1 MEDLTDDGLPDD
13 ETDAG
18 KTWDRMQGWFPEA
31 EPFDDEFLLEKKRS
45 ELPKLASVLPSE
57 FTEFAF
63 RMPKKDGMGY
73 ENFTF
78 EGRRH
83 MRDIYDTPGRRA
95 PTNDNNV
102 PARRILLFC
111 GRQVEKSTLLGN
123 TALCYSCLV
132 PSFKTLYVS
141 PSMTQT
147 KTFSADRIKEPIE
160 TSPVLKSFTTSMLA
174 QNVLEKQFV
183 NRSKITLRFAF
194 LNADRTRG
202 IPAWML
208 MLDEL
213 QDIIHDNIPIIE
225 QCLSHAPENWKTFV
239 YAGTPKTLDNTIE
252 FYWGGVTKH
261 GRQMSTQHQWV
272 VPCDRRSGEWRRFW
286 NILGEKN
293 IGKKGLSCERCGKLI
308 NPMHEDAQW
317 AWTIEDAIFEGYRI
331 PQLMVPWR
339 SWDEILLDYGRYE
352 RPRFY
357 NEVLGLSSDS
367 GMRPLTMQNI
377 KDCCNEK
384 ISMHPKHL
392 EMYQQRSVSEEVY
405 AGIDWG
411 CHDEETRILTKWR
424 GFVHFRDLTDE
435 DEVAQWDP
443 DTREMSYTRPVVR
456 TVRDWDQ
463 PLYHFEAKGLDM
475 MLSGPHRMRVNTQQG
490 GAWGH
495 WKTESAEEV
504 AARGGNIQFAGYINW
519 LEGNDHRSFYLPGL
533 PTSQGYSGS
542 DRQQFRMDDWLEF
555 LGYYLSEGGLCYDGD
570 RPSCLKMSQRETVNP
585 EKVAKI
591 RACFNR
597 LGIEYS
603 EFPNEKTGDINWTI
617 YGKQFWGWVMEHV
630 GTEGHLKR
638 VPREFLQLSKR
649 QLKILFNAMVLG
661 DGSSDERP
669 NATNGGYPS
678 TSKGLCEDFQEICIK
693 LGLRSTLSLH
703 KSAEGNRRTQWRVSW
718 SEGRDFQFNTPK
730 RRVKRVPYQGKV
742 YCCAVP
748 SGYIVTERNGRIA
761 YQGNTGENTYTVL
774 SLGMYFEGK
783 FRIFYI
789 HRFVG
794 EDLDPDIQIEKIVEI
809 LSAFNVIKVGC
820 DYGGGYIQNRRLV
833 QRFGPHPGGRVATYQ
848 YMARTKKKLEFDTKL
863 GRFKVHRTEVM
874 SDIFNA
880 IKRQKFDFP
889 RWEEFKEPH
898 GTDMLNIFSEYNDTL
913 RMVQYDSSM
922 GKPDDSFHSVL
933 YCFLASMLVKPRP
946 DILTPKREVDE
957 VGPIYTMYDGPKYQ
971 G

>member
-1 MEDLTDDGLPDD
+1 MNISLPGPVSKPHVFFDRPVMPTDEDLDDDGLPDD
-13 ETDAG
+13 LDDMTAKD
-18 KTWDRMQGWFPEA
+18 WDRMKGWFPEQ
-31 EPFDDEFLLEKKRS
+31 EPFEDEFLLEKKRA
-45 ELPKLASVLPSE
+45 ELPDLVSILPSE

-95 PTNDNNV
+95 ITNDNDT

-141 PSMTQT
+141 PSATQT
-147 KTFSADRIKEPIE
+147 KTFSSDRIKEPIE
-160 TSPVLKSFTTSMLA
+160 TSPVLKSYTTSMLS
-174 QNVLEKQFV
+174 QNVFEKQFV
-183 NRSKITLRFAF
+183 NRSKITLRYSF

-213 QDIIHDNIPIIE
+213 QDILHDNIPIIE

-252 FYWGGVTKH
+252 FYWSGVTKH
-261 GRQMSTQHQWV
+261 GHSMSTQHQWV
-272 VPCDRRSGEWRRFW
+272 VPCDCRAGEGGRFW

-293 IGKKGLSCERCGKLI
+293 IGKKGLSCERCSKLI
-308 NPMHEDAQW
+308 NPMTEDAQW
-317 AWTIEDAIFEGYRI
+317 AWMVEDAVFEGYRI

-352 RPRFY
+352 RPKFY

-377 KDCCNEK
+377 KDCCNPK
-384 ISMHPKHL
+384 VSMHPKHL
-392 EMYQQRSVSEEVY
+392 EMYQARSVSEEVF

-411 CHDEETRILTKWR
+411 
-424 GFVHFRDLTDE
+424 
-435 DEVAQWDP
+435 
-443 DTREMSYTRPVVR
+443 
-456 TVRDWDQ
+456 
-463 PLYHFEAKGLDM
+463 
-475 MLSGPHRMRVNTQQG
+475 
-490 GAWGH
+490 
-495 WKTESAEEV
+495 
-504 AARGGNIQFAGYINW
+504 
-519 LEGNDHRSFYLPGL
+519 
-533 PTSQGYSGS
+533 
-542 DRQQFRMDDWLEF
+542 
-555 LGYYLSEGGLCYDGD
+555 
-570 RPSCLKMSQRETVNP
+570 
-585 EKVAKI
+585 
-591 RACFNR
+591 
-597 LGIEYS
+597 
-603 EFPNEKTGDINWTI
+603 
-617 YGKQFWGWVMEHV
+617 
-630 GTEGHLKR
+630 
-638 VPREFLQLSKR
+638 
-649 QLKILFNAMVLG
+649 
-661 DGSSDERP
+661 
-669 NATNGGYPS
+669 
-678 TSKGLCEDFQEICIK
+678 
-693 LGLRSTLSLH
+693 
-703 KSAEGNRRTQWRVSW
+703 
-718 SEGRDFQFNTPK
+718 
-730 RRVKRVPYQGKV
+730 
-742 YCCAVP
+742 
-748 SGYIVTERNGRIA
+748 
-761 YQGNTGENTYTVL
+761 TGENTYTVL
-774 SLGMYFEGK
+774 SLGMYFDGK

-789 HRFVG
+789 HRFIG

-809 LSAFNVIKVGC
+809 LSAFNVIKIGA

-833 QRFGPHPGGRVATYQ
+833 QRFGPQPGGRVATYQ

-880 IKRQKFDFP
+880 IKRRKIDFP
-889 RWEEFKEPH
+889 RWEEFKEPF
-898 GTDMLNIFSEYNDTL
+898 GGDMLNIFSEYNETL
-913 RMVQYDSSM
+913 RMVQYDSSV

-946 DILTPKREVDE
+946 DILIPKREVDQI
-957 VGPIYTMYDGPKYQ
+957 GPIYSMYDGPKYQ